1 MTKGTVH
8 VDSTAAIG
16 VVSRR
21 GCGKLR
27 HVRIGDLWIQE
38 KVEEGELGIKKVH
51 GEWNPADM
59 MTKALSENKIHRFMK
74 MTSQEY
80 REGRSQQA
88 LELKALGGERRR
100 KETREASGKKKP
112 KS

>member
-1 MTKGTVH
+1 MTTKGTVH

-27 HVRIGDLWIQE
+27 HVRIEDLWIQE
-38 KVEEGELGIKKVH
+38 RVEEGELGIGKVD

-59 MTKALSENKIHRFMK
+59 MTKGLPEAKMHRFMK
-74 MTSQEY
+74 MTNQEVTK
-80 REGRSQQA
+80 GRAKEA
-88 LELKALGGERRR
+88 LALKTPGK
-100 KETREASGKKKP
+100 KETHNKASAGKKKP
-112 KS
+112 S

>member
-1 MTKGTVH
+1 MQTKGTVH

-38 KVEEGELGIKKVH
+38 RVEEGELGIEKVH

-59 MTKALSENKIHRFMK
+59 MTKGLPEAKMQRFME
-74 MTSQEY
+74 MTNQDV
-80 REGRSQQA
+80 EGGRAKEA
-88 LELKALGGERRR
+88 LELKTLGGNETTR
-100 KETREASGKKKP
+100 KASTGKKKP
-112 KS
+112 S